1 MKKLQ
6 YTFSSVLI
14 LFLLSVVLA
23 CSNETI
29 AFKKGEQAYAL
40 GEYYTASVYFKK
52 SYSQCKV
59 KDKVKRGVRA
69 WWMGECYRRINYVQ
83 KSVAAY
89 QNAVRY
95 KYPDSTAIL
104 YLAQQQLKTGNY
116 TKAKQNFQEYLK
128 LNPGSELAL
137 IGVRSC
143 ELAPVWKAAPN
154 LYKIK
159 REALFNSRRSDFSPM
174 LLPELTTNASRE
186 DVNEAAANAAEQ
198 KAVKTEKVDFNISQ
212 LESSQLF
219 FTSTRN
225 DATGDDFSGV
235 TGVKFA
241 DIFLARRDETGK
253 WKQPEIIESEVN
265 SNYDEGACCF
275 SPDAKT
281 MYFTRCSSDPDYPR
295 NAEIWKSTRS
305 DASWSKPSKCE
316 ISKDTLSSF
325 AHPTIS
331 PDGQWMY
338 FTSDMPGGIGGL
350 DIWRIRITDTGF
362 GGVENLGRPINSPG
376 DEMFPSFRPNGD
388 LYFSSDGHPGMGGL
402 DIFKATPD
410 SLRGWVVEN
419 QQFPLNSSA
428 DDFGITFDGV
438 HNRGFFCSSRNDGK
452 GWEHIYSFE
461 LPEVLQTV
469 TGWVYEKDGYALPG
483 GMVYMVGN
491 DGTNEKVVLRSD
503 GSFTKVLK
511 PGVEYV
517 FLGSCNGYLNVKQ
530 SLTVVQSEESE
541 DYVLQFALPP
551 INIPV
556 LIENIFYEFDKAN
569 LLPESEEALSRLVTM
584 MDDNPNITIELSS
597 HCDYRGSDTYNKHL
611 SQRRAESVVNYLINH
626 GIKRD
631 RLTAVGYG
639 EERPKVIRKRAAS
652 QHEFL
657 NEGDTL
663 TEEFIKKFDNEKQEI
678 CNALNR
684 RTEFRVLR
692 TTYGMTMD
700 ELK

>member
-362 GGVENLGRPINSPG
+362 GGVENLGHQSIHPVMKCSRRSVLTVICISPAT
-376 DEMFPSFRPNGD
+376 DIRAWED
-388 LYFSSDGHPGMGGL
+388 L
-402 DIFKATPD
+402 I
-410 SLRGWVVEN
+410 
-419 QQFPLNSSA
+419 
-428 DDFGITFDGV
+428 
-438 HNRGFFCSSRNDGK
+438 SSRL
-452 GWEHIYSFE
+452 H
-461 LPEVLQTV
+461 
-469 TGWVYEKDGYALPG
+469 
-483 GMVYMVGN
+483 
-491 DGTNEKVVLRSD
+491 
-503 GSFTKVLK
+503 
-511 PGVEYV
+511 
-517 FLGSCNGYLNVKQ
+517 
-530 SLTVVQSEESE
+530 LT
-541 DYVLQFALPP
+541 
-551 INIPV
+551 
-556 LIENIFYEFDKAN
+556 
-569 LLPESEEALSRLVTM
+569 R
-584 MDDNPNITIELSS
+584 
-597 HCDYRGSDTYNKHL
+597 
-611 SQRRAESVVNYLINH
+611 
-626 GIKRD
+626 
-631 RLTAVGYG
+631 
-639 EERPKVIRKRAAS
+639 
-652 QHEFL
+652 
-657 NEGDTL
+657 
-663 TEEFIKKFDNEKQEI
+663 
-678 CNALNR
+678 
-684 RTEFRVLR
+684 
-692 TTYGMTMD
+692 
-700 ELK
+700 